1 MSKAETGY
9 LNSNGVKLRY
19 EVEGQGEPLVL
30 LNGGPG
36 FSHEYLQELRALSKY
51 ARLVFFD
58 QRGTGKSDKADP
70 STYTIDANVADV
82 ENIRRSLNLGKCIL
96 FGHSWGGMLA
106 QAYALKYQGNISK
119 LILADTFSSIDD
131 LNATLAR
138 MRAAVPESIRA
149 IYESYE
155 REGLYKGRDAYP
167 PEYQKALD
175 VAYESVQIG
184 IPPPCYLTDMFA
196 KVAYDVYRTMWGE
209 QSEFRVTGTLAE
221 FNVESRL
228 GDIKIPTLVI
238 VGGSD
243 MPTVAMAQKTAR
255 LIPNSRLEVFE
266 HSRHYPFIEEKAK
279 FVEVMRSFLELQ
291 AL

>member
-1 MSKAETGY
+1 MGY
-9 LNSNGVKLRY
+9 VNSNGIKLHY
-19 EVEGQGEPLVL
+19 EAKGQGQPLLL

-36 FSHEYLQELRALSKY
+36 VSHEYLQEMRALSKY
-51 ARLVFFD
+51 ARLIFFD

-70 STYTIDANVADV
+70 NTYTIDANVEDV

-149 IYESYE
+149 IYERYE
-155 REGLYKGRDAYP
+155 REGLYEGRNIYP

-175 VAYESVQIG
+175 VAYEPVRIG
-184 IPPPCYLTDMFA
+184 ISPPDYLTNTFA
-196 KVAYDVYRTMWGE
+196 RVAYDVYRTMWGE
-209 QSEFRVTGTLAE
+209 QTEFKVTGTLSE

-228 GDIKIPTLVI
+228 HEIRVPTMVI
-238 VGGSD
+238 VGRGD
-243 MPTVAMAQKTAR
+243 MATVATAQKMAK
-255 LIPNSRLEVFE
+255 LIHNSRLEIFE

-279 FVEVMRSFLELQ
+279 FIEVMRSFLKLE